1 MKKDRSSEDNLGV
14 STGKKRRS
22 IYARG
27 QDEQEDEGIISE
39 EGSRWISS
47 TRSAMEEWC
56 AKHDIGRFVGY
67 NRKQKVNLG
76 AIFHSVCN
84 SADQV

>member
-27 QDEQEDEGIISE
+27 QDRQEAE
-39 EGSRWISS
+39 ERLKRLSVKRG
-47 TRSAMEEWC
+47 AE
-56 AKHDIGRFVGY
+56 RF
-67 NRKQKVNLG
+67 L
-76 AIFHSVCN
+76 S
-84 SADQV
+84 